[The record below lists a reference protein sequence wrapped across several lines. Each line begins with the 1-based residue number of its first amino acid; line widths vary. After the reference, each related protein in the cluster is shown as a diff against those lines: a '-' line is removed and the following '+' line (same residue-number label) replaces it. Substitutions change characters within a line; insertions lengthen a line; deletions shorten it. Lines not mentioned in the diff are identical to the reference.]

1 VTEIYHV
8 TVYSPLE
15 ASLLRTQEQFIKRK
29 TIPKHKKSNKHKTK
43 KHYGAWNKTID

>member
-15 ASLLRTQEQFIKRK
+15 ASLLRTQEQFIK
-29 TIPKHKKSNKHKTK
+29 TK
-43 KHYGAWNKTID
+43 KALWGMKQDHRLEMRLTHSSYTKQ